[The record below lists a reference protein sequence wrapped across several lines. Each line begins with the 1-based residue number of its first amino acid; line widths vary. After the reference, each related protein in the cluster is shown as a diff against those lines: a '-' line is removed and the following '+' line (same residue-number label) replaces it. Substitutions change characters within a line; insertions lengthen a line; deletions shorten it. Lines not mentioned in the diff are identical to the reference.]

1 MPKVKNQR
9 YRFLSIDE
17 ANMLITC
24 LSNRKFFSSMLWR
37 DFTVLSM
44 NTGIR
49 PNKLFNLRRCHIY
62 LKNKNDV
69 ETRKKVRDI
78 LNELKNKYSNVI
90 EEVYNNE

>member
-49 PNKLFNLRRCHIY
+49 PNELFNLRRCHIY
-62 LKNKNDV
+62 LKNKIIYV
-69 ETRKKVRDI
+69 AES
-78 LNELKNKYSNVI
+78 KNGDSGYIKMKPIVALI
-90 EEVYNNE
+90 C